1 MKTKPRSNILNG
13 KFCAKRIPFPK
24 NLNPQLFHCQKK
36 DKRILLCFSKLFY
49 VGNSNSCIVL
59 DVKQTQLHFLFIQ
72 TLCNAAHL
80 HSRPQK
86 NREKFEYHGVGYYT
100 QTAQHPLYGFTLF
113 TTETDISSLCLT
125 LRFHSQSRW
134 LYDLQA
140 LFL

>member
-1 MKTKPRSNILNG
+1 M
-13 KFCAKRIPFPK
+13 
-24 NLNPQLFHCQKK
+24 
-36 DKRILLCFSKLFY
+36 
-49 VGNSNSCIVL
+49 L

-125 LRFHSQSRW
+125 LRFHSQIAGFTTSRLCFLTRFGHITVL
-134 LYDLQA
+134 LYKVYLK
-140 LFL
+140 LFLKIVVLVDYLKTKLNKETETFGRIYKKA